1 MRSRALAVLALLG
14 GWLVLAVAGAAPALA
29 HATVVSSTPA
39 DSSRLEAVPSTVT
52 VTFSEQV
59 SAQAGFLKVVD
70 GKGNQVS
77 QGTATS
83 TGRDV
88 SVPMRS
94 GLGEGSY
101 IVSYRIVSAD
111 SHPISGAFAFVVGD
125 GPLVAAS
132 GSVVG
137 GSTDPVVNTVF
148 TMARWVSFAGIVVFG
163 GLAFLVL
170 CWPAGRTDPRARR
183 IVWAGWTAAA
193 AGAVLGLLLEGPY
206 AAGTGLADTVDL
218 SLLQTTLGTTYGRML
233 CGRLV
238 LLGAL
243 AVLTV
248 RMLREPED
256 VPEKAR
262 ARDEDLAAICG
273 LGVLAT
279 YGGVGHAAAGSTP
292 TLALLSDT
300 THLAAASLWLGG
312 LVLLAAC
319 LLPGRRTA
327 DLAEALPRFSRLALG
342 AVTVLVGTGL
352 YQAWREV
359 WPVPALWSTGYG
371 QLLIAKVAVV
381 ALIVAVAWLSRGAV
395 RRRYV
400 TPVVHA
406 LSVAADA
413 DEDAAGTPDE
423 DGRLQQRLRRSVGI
437 EVALAAVVLALTS
450 VLVSTAPARATYVA
464 PVTSTVRLASG
475 GSAQVEVTP
484 AKVGANTIRVTVL
497 TAQGAKADAS
507 QVTATLALP
516 AEQIGP
522 LPVTLTRSAPG
533 EYGTESASLPRSGT
547 WELVVRVQMSEFDR
561 DVAQVDVQVR

>member
-1 MRSRALAVLALLG
+1 VTKRLLALLALLG
-14 GWLVLAVAGAAPALA
+14 GWAVLAVTGAAPALA
-29 HATVVSSTPA
+29 HATVVSSDPA
-39 DSSRLEAVPSTVT
+39 DSSRLDAVPSRVS
-52 VTFSEQV
+52 VTFSESV
-59 SAQAGFLKVVD
+59 SVNAGFIKVVD
-70 GKGNQVS
+70 SKGEQVS
-77 QGTATS
+77 VGSPTGDGAT
-83 TGRDV
+83 V
-88 SVPMRS
+88 SVGLRS
-94 GLGEGSY
+94 GLKDGSY

-111 SHPISGAFAFVVGD
+111 SHPISGAYAFVVGD

-148 TMARWVSFAGIVVFG
+148 TVARWASFAGIVTFG

-183 IVWAGWTAAA
+183 LVWAGWAAAA

-206 AAGTGLADTVDL
+206 AAGTGLLDAFDL

-243 AVLTV
+243 AVLAT
-248 RMLREPED
+248 RMLREPAEVAD
-256 VPEKAR
+256 KAR

-279 YGGVGHAAAGSTP
+279 YGGVGHAAAGDTP

-300 THLAAASLWLGG
+300 THLAAASLWIGG

-327 DLAEALPRFSRLALG
+327 ELAEALPRFSRLALG
-342 AVTVLVGTGL
+342 SVTVLVATGV
-352 YQAWREV
+352 YQGWREIA
-359 WPVPALWSTGYG
+359 PVPALWSTRYG
-371 QLLIAKVAVV
+371 AILLAKVGVV
-381 ALIVAVAWLSRGAV
+381 AVIVAVAWFSRAAV

-406 LSVAADA
+406 FSVEA
-413 DEDAAGTPDE
+413 DEPAAALADD
-423 DGRLQQRLRRSVGI
+423 DGRMLRLLRRSVGI
-437 EVALAAVVLALTS
+437 ELGLAAAVLALAA

-464 PVTSTVRLASG
+464 PVDTSVRLASG
-475 GSAQVEVTP
+475 GTADVDVTP
-484 AKVGANTIRVTVL
+484 AKVGANKITVTVKD
-497 TAQGAKADAS
+497 AQGKPANAS

-522 LPVTLTRSAPG
+522 LPVTLTRAGPG
-533 EYGTESASLPRSGT
+533 EYVATAASLPRTGT
-547 WELVVRVQMSEFDR
+547 WELVVRVQLSEFDR